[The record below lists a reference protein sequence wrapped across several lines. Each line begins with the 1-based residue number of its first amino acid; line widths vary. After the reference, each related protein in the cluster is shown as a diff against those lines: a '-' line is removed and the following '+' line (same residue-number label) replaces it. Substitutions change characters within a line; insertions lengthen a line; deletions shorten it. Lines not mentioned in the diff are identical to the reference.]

1 MLILIPAYKPDSS
14 LLELISNL
22 NSQAQQEGQKLSILL
37 VNDGSGPAYDPLF
50 AQAKEIGQ
58 ALADLHILTLPE
70 NRGKG
75 AALRAGISWAQKQA
89 PGQVIISAD
98 ADGQHLPADIL
109 ALGRETE
116 KAAEEGQK
124 SLLLGVRTLEDP
136 QAPQQKVP
144 LRSRVGNALTAF
156 LFGLS
161 TGQKVA
167 DTQTGLRGFTPQILP
182 WLLKVPGDRYEY
194 EFNMLLR
201 ASRFGISLTQVPISR
216 VYEAGNPTSHFK
228 PIQDSL
234 RIYAPLLGFLASSFS
249 GFIID
254 TLALLVLVAL
264 GSPLLP
270 AVIAARII
278 SASCNFALN
287 RFLMHDGGPRP
298 QARQSLGR
306 YALLAIVLLL
316 ANAGL
321 LEALTWLGLP
331 LLLAKVL
338 VELVLIPI
346 SFAVQRRWVFAKGQ
360 PLNKEQEATHKELL
374 VGA

>member
-22 NSQAQQEGQKLSILL
+22 NSQAQQEGQQEGQKLSILL

-70 NRGKG
+70 NGGKG

-201 ASRFGISLTQVPISR
+201 AQPLWNQPHPGSHQQGLRSRQP
-216 VYEAGNPTSHFK
+216 H
-228 PIQDSL
+228 Q
-234 RIYAPLLGFLASSFS
+234 PLQT
-249 GFIID
+249 D
-254 TLALLVLVAL
+254 
-264 GSPLLP
+264 PRLP
-270 AVIAARII
+270 ADLRPPARLP
-278 SASCNFALN
+278 CLK
-287 RFLMHDGGPRP
+287 FLRLHHRHPSPPGPRS
-298 QARQSLGR
+298 ARKPP
-306 YALLAIVLLL
+306 A
-316 ANAGL
+316 AG
-321 LEALTWLGLP
+321 
-331 LLLAKVL
+331 
-338 VELVLIPI
+338 
-346 SFAVQRRWVFAKGQ
+346 SHRS
-360 PLNKEQEATHKELL
+360 
-374 VGA
+374 